1 MLRSARSVGGL
12 AGVAALLLLG
22 SFLAL
27 LLPARAGAARP
38 LETALLAS
46 STFSGPDAGL
56 AFARTHDAGARAIRL
71 YLDWRRTA
79 PSGAT
84 KPSGF
89 DPSNPADL
97 AYTWQAFDL
106 LVRLARAN
114 GLMPIADIV
123 DAPQW
128 AQGPGNGVA
137 GTIRPDPVELA
148 RFAHAAAVR
157 YDGAFQGLPRVS
169 AWQVWNEPNH
179 FLFLNPQIDG
189 GAITSPDLY
198 RRMVNAV
205 ADAVHGVNS
214 GNLVVAV
221 GLSPFT
227 NNVAGQ
233 FVTGPLLF
241 MRDLLCMST
250 ARRVKPGCRER
261 IRFDVWSHHPYTSGG
276 PTHHAAR
283 PDDVSLG
290 DLPKMRRLL
299 SGAVHARH
307 VISHRRVRFWV
318 TEFSW
323 DSNPPDPNGVPT
335 RLHARWVA
343 EALYRMWRAGVSLVT
358 WFQFR
363 DDAARGRPDGQV
375 FQSGLYSRCNAG
387 LSCDRPKPALKA
399 FRFPF
404 VAFRA
409 GRRISFWGRTPGG
422 TRAKV
427 IVEQSSGR
435 RWRRVASVSSNRYGI
450 FARQIR
456 TSRHGALRAHL
467 TRGNARS
474 LPFSLKRP
482 PDRRVNPFG

>member
-1 MLRSARSVGGL
+1 MLRSTRWA
-12 AGVAALLLLG
+12 AGCAAAVAALLLGFSLT
-22 SFLAL
+22 L
-27 LLPARAGAARP
+27 LLPARAEAARP

-46 STFSGPDAGL
+46 SAFSGPEASL
-56 AFARTHDAGARAIRL
+56 AFARTHEAGARAIRV

-84 KPSGF
+84 KPPGF
-89 DPSNPADL
+89 DPSNPGDL
-97 AYTWQAFDL
+97 AYNWQAFDQ
-106 LVRLARAN
+106 LVELARAN
-114 GLMPIADIV
+114 GLMSIADII

-128 AQGPGNGVA
+128 AQGAGSGVA
-137 GTIRPDPVELA
+137 GTIRPDPTELA
-148 RFAHAAAVR
+148 RFAHAAAAR
-157 YDGAFQGLPRVS
+157 YGGNFRGLPRVS

-179 FLFLNPQIDG
+179 FLFLNPQIEG
-189 GAITSPDLY
+189 GAITSPDHY

-205 ADAVHGVNS
+205 ADAVHSVNS
-214 GNLVVAV
+214 SNLVVAG

-227 NNVAGQ
+227 NRAAGQ
-233 FVTGPLLF
+233 SVTGPLPF
-241 MRDLLCMST
+241 MRALLCMST
-250 ARRVKPGCRER
+250 AHRVKPNCRDR

-276 PTHHAAR
+276 PTHHAAS

-299 SGAVHARH
+299 AGAVRAKH
-307 VISHRRVRFWV
+307 VISAHKVRFWV

-323 DSNPPDPNGVPT
+323 DSNPPDPNGVPS

-363 DDAARGRPDGQV
+363 DDAARGRPDNQV

-409 GRRISFWGRTPGG
+409 GRRVSFWGRTPGG
-422 TRAKV
+422 RRGKV

-435 RWRRVASVSSNRYGI
+435 RWRRVASIGSNRYGI
-450 FARQIR
+450 FARRVR

-467 TRGNARS
+467 ARGNARS

-482 PDRRVNPFG
+482 PDRQVNPFG